1 MKNKKVSQS
10 INFYNQN
17 KKEPSVWTIEGQFK
31 RMTQNGNPYHTTN
44 EFNNNTMEVTIIDQ
58 PQSDKQ
64 LAEIDPPP
72 WDKTQDEARWN
83 EREVTW
89 PGNEDSKQSMARGN
103 VSGPVNED
111 NKLESIPN
119 GAALSLMALAG
130 ESGENQHK
138 LTVESEINSHKR
150 ASTSNSPPS
159 SLPEIQIHVPYE
171 S

>member
-64 LAEIDPPP
+64 LAEIDPP
-72 WDKTQDEARWN
+72 WDKTQNEARWN
-83 EREVTW
+83 EREVAR
-89 PGNEDSKQSMARGN
+89 PGTQDSKYSMARSN
-103 VSGPVNED
+103 ASGPVNED
-111 NKLESIPN
+111 NKLESIPTD
-119 GAALSLMALAG
+119 AALSLMALAG
-130 ESGENQHK
+130 ESGENQRK
-138 LTVESEINSHKR
+138 LTVESETNSHQR
-150 ASTSNSPPS
+150 ASSSNTPPA
-159 SLPEIQIHVPYE
+159 SLPEIQIHVPYD